1 MFGFLKLSGAPPRAY
16 AYYRKSK
23 KLEEKKSMEDLYN
36 KYYSLIKKHET
47 TIMHEARLEPPNR
60 NESIREFRKR
70 QEALILIRSF
80 DDMAKYGLERGYSE
94 FLIGL
99 FYQKEISAYLNM
111 K

>member
-16 AYYRKSK
+16 VYYKQTEK
-23 KLEEKKSMEDLYN
+23 IEEKKIMEDLYS
-36 KYYSLIKKHET
+36 KFSSLIKKYEKVV
-47 TIMHEARLEPPNR
+47 MQEVMLEPSNR

-70 QEALILIRSF
+70 QEAMILIRTF
-80 DDMAKYGLERGYSE
+80 NDMAKYGYEKGYSE

-99 FYQKEISAYLNM
+99 FYQKEISAFVNS